1 METPAPPLG
10 PPAGHV
16 APSKRGL
23 KRGLRIRHHTVLLI
37 LDETILPATPPL
49 VACYGH
55 RGEQVEVPVT
65 GQHARRVLH
74 GVLNIRSGGVLFLI
88 TETWDQ
94 QTHQAFLAM
103 IRQYWAGWHIILF
116 EDRGSPH
123 TAASSRQRA
132 KVLDIEVRYLPRAT
146 PELNAMD
153 HLWRYVKGRLLAN
166 RATQTID
173 ASADAACRA
182 LLAMSP
188 HERLRKAGVLSG
200 HFWLDQ

>member
-1 METPAPPLG
+1 M
-10 PPAGHV
+10 
-16 APSKRGL
+16 
-23 KRGLRIRHHTVLLI
+23 
-37 LDETILPATPPL
+37 LDETIITETPPL

-55 RGEQVEVPVT
+55 RGEQVEVPVS

-74 GVLNIRSGGVLFLI
+74 GALNIRSGAILFLI

-94 QTHQAFLAM
+94 QTHRAFLEM
-103 IRQYWAGWHIILF
+103 MRRHWSGWHIVLF

-123 TAASSRQRA
+123 TAATSRRCA
-132 KVLDIEVRYLPRAT
+132 KALDMEVRFLPRAT
-146 PELNAMD
+146 PALNAMD

-173 ASADAACRA
+173 ASADAACQA

-188 HERLRKAGVLSG
+188 HERLRKAGVLAG
-200 HFWLDQ
+200 HFWLHQCICCQGARAQWAKSTRIVWSH

>member
-1 METPAPPLG
+1 M
-10 PPAGHV
+10 
-16 APSKRGL
+16 
-23 KRGLRIRHHTVLLI
+23 
-37 LDETILPATPPL
+37 LDETIITEPPPL

-74 GVLNIRSGGVLFLI
+74 GVLNIQSGGVLFLI

-94 QTHQAFLAM
+94 QTHQAFLEM
-103 IRQYWAGWHIILF
+103 IRQHWSGWHIILF

-123 TAASSRQRA
+123 TAATSRQRA
-132 KVLDIEVRYLPRAT
+132 TALGIEVRDLPAAT

-173 ASADAACRA
+173 ASADAACQA
-182 LLAMSP
+182 LLAMRP

-200 HFWLDQ
+200 HFWLHP